1 MRQLLLRLAGVF
13 SPRRIWGP
21 ALTILGLIVQA
32 AHWAGRSLEIL
43 GRLDVVW
50 RIVETMGGNRAIVA
64 RIISSWQFGLGLIVA
79 GVGYTVFLGEP
90 EKGHNGTHG
99 GPMWLLACF
108 LFA

>member
-1 MRQLLLRLAGVF
+1 VRLAGVF

-43 GRLDVVW
+43 GRLDVLW